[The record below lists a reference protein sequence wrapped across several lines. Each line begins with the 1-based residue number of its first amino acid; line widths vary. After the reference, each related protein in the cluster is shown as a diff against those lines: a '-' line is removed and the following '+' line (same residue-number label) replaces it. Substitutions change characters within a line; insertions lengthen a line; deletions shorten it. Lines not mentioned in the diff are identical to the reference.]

1 MYREDK
7 QAILDAICEALRL
20 TSAAGTGNPLVEIR
34 YIQKPNGT
42 ELARPIFENGTGED
56 GYYDVNI
63 TCDSGIAIFKD
74 IVKQFINV
82 VW

>member
-20 TSAAGTGNPLVEIR
+20 TSASGTGNPLVEIR